1 MYFQHGTKQPEIV
14 EPTEEDFFELI
25 ERLNAN
31 RLQDQRAEFPSAT
44 VDEEGGEQQGGKLL
58 GGEWKEFGKNNPNF
72 AANADALLAMIA
84 EMQSRRYDD
93 QRASPVLSDYETKEI
108 LRRLSL

>member
-1 MYFQHGTKQPEIV
+1 MNFQHGTKQPEIV

-31 RLQDQRAEFPSAT
+31 RLQDQRAEFPSAAG
-44 VDEEGGEQQGGKLL
+44 DEEGGEQGGKLL
-58 GGEWKEFGKNNPNF
+58 GGEDGNVSRKKPLQI